1 MDVWM
6 AEQMVEPMVGW
17 KVGPM
22 VVRTAEQM
30 VGWKVASM
38 VVLLEMKWVEQMV
51 GHLVEK

>member
-6 AEQMVEPMVGW
+6 AERTVEPMVGW

-38 VVLLEMKWVEQMV
+38 VVLLEMNWVEQMV
-51 GHLVEK
+51 GRLAEK